1 MLSVLPKV
9 VPAAGTFIAVVPP
22 MRPTYGILSLA
33 SAIARILRYVAL
45 SSGLPTS
52 AIVRSFS
59 LRHQARAASP
69 SISSSHR
76 CGSAFTSRCAA
87 DTGRLDGSSEAP
99 EKPARLHAARRRR
112 GRSAEN
118 IDATFTHESKQSF
131 VRPRPSRSSSTR
143 RACAHAP
150 LNRGEAVALFMSRQG
165 KPCFVLTCRPV

>member
-1 MLSVLPKV
+1 MRNEPSDVRRQRPRGCSASCQKLYQQRAHSSP
-9 VPAAGTFIAVVPP
+9 VVPP

-45 SSGLPTS
+45 SSGLPTA

-59 LRHQARAASP
+59 LRHQARASSP

-99 EKPARLHAARRRR
+99 AKPARLHAATRRR
-112 GRSAEN
+112 GRSAEYIAQCCAAAAVKHTPRKQHSCEIN
-118 IDATFTHESKQSF
+118 TGLSK
-131 VRPRPSRSSSTR
+131 
-143 RACAHAP
+143 
-150 LNRGEAVALFMSRQG
+150 
-165 KPCFVLTCRPV
+165 